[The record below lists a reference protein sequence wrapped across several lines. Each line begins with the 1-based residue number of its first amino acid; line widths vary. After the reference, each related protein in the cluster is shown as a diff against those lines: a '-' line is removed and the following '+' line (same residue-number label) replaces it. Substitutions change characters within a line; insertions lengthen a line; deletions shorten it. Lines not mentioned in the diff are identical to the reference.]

1 MADARFYRREGPFRV
16 ADLAAHIGLDGIDD
30 TLELTDIA
38 SLDEAMPDQLS
49 FFSNPKMADKLAAC
63 KAGAVLIKPEHAAL
77 CPANVLAIIC
87 PDPYRAMALTT
98 QLFYPDTA
106 LARPAAF
113 GRQDDEQNSQQNS
126 RAVHPD
132 AIIGEGVI
140 IEPYAVIGPKAEIGA
155 GSYIGAGAYIGHG
168 TIIGRN
174 CTIGANASVSYSLL
188 GDGVIVHG
196 GAQIGVDGFGF
207 APGEAHVK
215 IPQLG
220 RVILQDSVEIG
231 ANCGIDRGALGD
243 TIIGEGSKL
252 DNLNHI
258 AHNVRVGRHCFI
270 TASCAI
276 AGSTTLGDYVQMGGG
291 AKITGHVT
299 IGDNCVIS
307 AMSAVLRSF
316 PANAKIAGSPARLRS
331 ELYRDQAFIS
341 RQRKAGEQK
350 R

>member
-1 MADARFYRREGPFRV
+1 MADARFYRREGPFR
-16 ADLAAHIGLDGIDD
+16 AAELAAHIGLDGIDAA
-30 TLELTDIA
+30 LEVTDIA
-38 SLDEAMPDQLS
+38 SLDEARPDQLS
-49 FFSNPKMADKLAAC
+49 FFSNPKMADKLAVC
-63 KAGAVLIKPEHAAL
+63 KAGAVLIKAEHAAL
-77 CPANVLAIIC
+77 CPDHVLAIIC

-106 LARPAAF
+106 LARPASF
-113 GRQDDEQNSQQNS
+113 GRQNGD
-126 RAVHPD
+126 AVQPD
-132 AIIGEGVI
+132 AIIGEDVI
-140 IEPYAVIGPKAEIGA
+140 IEPHAVIGPKAEIGA

-188 GDGVIVHG
+188 GDGVIVLG

-220 RVILQDSVEIG
+220 RVILQDGVEIG
-231 ANCGIDRGALGD
+231 ANCSIDRGALGD

-316 PANAKIAGSPARLRS
+316 PANAKIAGSPARLRRDV
-331 ELYRDQAFIS
+331 YRDQAYIS
-341 RQRKAGEQK
+341 RQRKADENK
-350 R
+350 H